1 MSRKPALSPKLAALQ
16 QQVQQA
22 MHLHQSGLLQGAEL
36 VYRQVLSEQPKQV
49 DALHLLGVLCVQT
62 GRADEGVSL
71 IQQALKLNG
80 LAPAIHSNL
89 GNALLAAGR
98 PPEAIAAYNKALA
111 LQPQYPDALCNKGN
125 ALRELQQL
133 EAAIACY
140 DQAIAL
146 QPQLCTAWSNR
157 GNALNG
163 LHRAD
168 EALQSYDRALAI
180 EPRFAEA
187 WSNRGVT
194 LTTLGRLDEALQSYA
209 QALALQPDHPD
220 TLSNLGNTLREV
232 GRLQESIDA
241 LRQSLAVRPDHADTL
256 SNLGIALQEAGH
268 TQAAIDHL
276 RQALAKDPQH
286 LLARS
291 NLLFSLSFDPNCSGE
306 AYLEEARRYDDALK
320 ARWPVSAT
328 PSWPTRVKGA
338 PLRIGVVSG
347 DLRSHPVGY
356 FLEGLLAAL
365 PKDRVQV
372 VALSTRVQRDAL
384 SERLASHCTGWHVIG
399 GMHPQAA
406 AALIRE
412 QAIDVLVDLAGHT
425 AGHML
430 EVFAQ
435 RAAPTQLSWLGYF
448 ASTGLS
454 AMDAVLADALCVPEG
469 EERACFTERVVRLPH
484 TRLSFTPPQDAP
496 DVAPLPALSRG
507 HLTLGTFQPLTKL
520 NDAVLGHWATLMR
533 ALPTARLRL
542 QNRGLGDAPTR
553 EAFVQRAQAAGLD
566 AQRLELHGAMPR
578 QAYLQAH
585 AEVDFIVDSHPF
597 PGGTTTCEALWMG
610 VPTLTWRGHSM
621 LSRQGECMMTVA
633 GLPDW
638 VAQDASDWVA
648 RGALKAQDLAALS
661 QLRERLRQ
669 QVRDTAL
676 FNPTL
681 FARDWLAAIETLADR
696 GT

>member
-1 MSRKPALSPKLAALQ
+1 MR
-16 QQVQQA
+16 
-22 MHLHQSGLLQGAEL
+22 
-36 VYRQVLSEQPKQV
+36 
-49 DALHLLGVLCVQT
+49 
-62 GRADEGVSL
+62 
-71 IQQALKLNG
+71 
-80 LAPAIHSNL
+80 
-89 GNALLAAGR
+89 
-98 PPEAIAAYNKALA
+98 EA
-111 LQPQYPDALCNKGN
+111 
-125 ALRELQQL
+125 
-133 EAAIACY
+133 
-140 DQAIAL
+140 
-146 QPQLCTAWSNR
+146 
-157 GNALNG
+157 
-163 LHRAD
+163 
-168 EALQSYDRALAI
+168 
-180 EPRFAEA
+180 
-187 WSNRGVT
+187 
-194 LTTLGRLDEALQSYA
+194 
-209 QALALQPDHPD
+209 
-220 TLSNLGNTLREV
+220 
-232 GRLQESIDA
+232 GRLQERI
-241 LRQSLAVRPDHADTL
+241 
-256 SNLGIALQEAGH
+256 NALQEAGH

-412 QAIDVLVDLAGHT
+412 QAIDVL
-425 AGHML
+425 

-469 EERACFTERVVRLPH
+469 EERACACRTAGSATHRHAR
-484 TRLSFTPPQDAP
+484 
-496 DVAPLPALSRG
+496 PLCSALRRRG
-507 HLTLGTFQPLTKL
+507 
-520 NDAVLGHWATLMR
+520 LMR
-533 ALPTARLRL
+533 NGWSCTA
-542 QNRGLGDAPTR
+542 AI
-553 EAFVQRAQAAGLD
+553 
-566 AQRLELHGAMPR
+566 PR

-638 VAQDASDWVA
+638 VLRMRATGWHAA
-648 RGALKAQDLAALS
+648 R
-661 QLRERLRQ
+661 
-669 QVRDTAL
+669 
-676 FNPTL
+676 
-681 FARDWLAAIETLADR
+681 
-696 GT
+696 